1 MYDCPACRVPLHGF
15 EEVCPSCGTK
25 QKVRISEGGGSKR
38 GSSLFAG
45 QQKAKGPNY
54 MPVLVIIVIGGILVF
69 FLAQSSWVGQVM
81 RRGPAEVDPLEKITP
96 MQARKM
102 VASKINESLASIGAK
117 GTVTWT
123 QHGGGGGPADINFN
137 GPVEITVETELQ
149 DPQLRFK
156 IMDPIKDLMYKA
168 QVLSMVV
175 KDTKKNAT
183 WTRNVSMPATSSQSG
198 ESAAPSAQE

>member
-1 MYDCPACRVPLHGF
+1 
-15 EEVCPSCGTK
+15 
-25 QKVRISEGGGSKR
+25 
-38 GSSLFAG
+38 
-45 QQKAKGPNY
+45 
-54 MPVLVIIVIGGILVF
+54 
-69 FLAQSSWVGQVM
+69 M

-96 MQARKM
+96 MQARQM

-117 GTVTWT
+117 GTVTWN
-123 QHGGGGGPADINFN
+123 QHGGGGPADINFN

-156 IMDPIKDLMYKA
+156 IMDPVKDLMYKA

-183 WTRNVSMPATSSQSG
+183 WTRNVSMPVSSSQG
-198 ESAAPSAQE
+198 ETAAPSAQE